1 MVAETEDYSAAAT
14 VVGFDPPIS
23 LLRGPVPASSID
35 DPSKGDFVLA
45 FKDERSWRRA
55 FQASE
60 AKLREQCEAGARV
73 GCSIGASTKCRPSW
87 WQSLFRSNA
96 VDFSERERCEEREM
110 AACLDASK
118 EACIQFA
125 KDKCLPVFRDAR
137 IASKNHKHGLES
149 MLLGSEIESAT
160 NYRGS
165 VLLGCEVERSCKERQ
180 DLAK

>member
-60 AKLREQCEAGARV
+60 AKLREQCEGHELVVLSAHPPNAGLHGGKAYSGPMLLISR
-73 GCSIGASTKCRPSW
+73 
-87 WQSLFRSNA
+87 
-96 VDFSERERCEEREM
+96 RERDVKREKWLLVLM
-110 AACLDASK
+110 LPKKLASS
-118 EACIQFA
+118 
-125 KDKCLPVFRDAR
+125 LPR
-137 IASKNHKHGLES
+137 INVCQSFEMHALPPRIINMVWNPCYWAPK
-149 MLLGSEIESAT
+149 
-160 NYRGS
+160 
-165 VLLGCEVERSCKERQ
+165 
-180 DLAK
+180 